1 MINPSV
7 LDTVLYLFENYLE
20 DCEEPPQRATLEN
33 VLHSSGFPE
42 PTVRRALDWLEILD
56 APGEELTT
64 GHFSAGA
71 NRVFSAQECMQLTPE
86 ARGFLLYLEQIGV
99 LDAAQRELVIERLL
113 ALDSDEVDTEEVQWV
128 VLLSLFRRPGQEA
141 AFAQMEDLLYAE
153 MAEFAH

>member
-20 DCEEPPQRATLEN
+20 DCEEPPQRATLED

-42 PTVRRALDWLEILD
+42 TTVRRALDWLEVLD
-56 APGEELTT
+56 APEDELVAEAFTT
-64 GHFSAGA
+64 GAS
-71 NRVFSAQECMQLTPE
+71 RVFSTQECMHLTPE
-86 ARGFLLYLEQIGV
+86 ARGLLIYLEQLGV
-99 LDAAQRELVIERLL
+99 LDAVQRELVIERLL
-113 ALDSDEVDTEEVQWV
+113 ALDNDEVDTEEVQWV

>member
-20 DCEEPPQRATLEN
+20 DCEETPQRATLED

-42 PTVRRALDWLEILD
+42 STVRRALDWLEVLE
-56 APGEELTT
+56 APASEPAAEAFG
-64 GHFSAGA
+64 AGSS
-71 NRVFSAQECMQLTPE
+71 RVFSPQECMQLTPG
-86 ARGFLLYLEQIGV
+86 ARGFLLYLEQVGV
-99 LDAAQRELVIERLL
+99 LDAVQRELVIERLL
-113 ALDSDEVDTEEVQWV
+113 ALDNDEVDTEEVQWV

>member
-20 DCEEPPQRATLEN
+20 DCEETPQRSTLES

-42 PTVRRALDWLEILD
+42 PTISQALDWLEVLD
-56 APGEELTT
+56 GPADEPAAEAFGTES
-64 GHFSAGA
+64 H
-71 NRVFSAQECMQLTPE
+71 RVFGPLECLRLTAE
-86 ARGFLLYLEQIGV
+86 ARGFLLYLGRIGV
-99 LDAAQRELVIERLL
+99 LDPAQRERVIERLL
-113 ALDSDEVDTEEVQWV
+113 ALDSEEVDMEEVQWV
-128 VLLSLFRRPGQEA
+128 VLLSLYRNPGQEA

>member
-20 DCEEPPQRATLEN
+20 DCEETPQRATLEN
-33 VLHSSGFPE
+33 ALHSSGFPE
-42 PTVRRALDWLEILD
+42 PTVSRALDWLEVLD
-56 APGEELTT
+56 SPADELTL
-64 GHFSAGA
+64 GA
-71 NRVFSAQECMQLTPE
+71 SSPEACRVFSPEESLRLTPG
-86 ARGFLLYLEQIGV
+86 ARGFLLYLGQIGV
-99 LDAAQRELVIERLL
+99 LAPSQRELVIERLL
-113 ALDSDEVDTEEVQWV
+113 ALDSDDVDIEEVQWV

>member
-20 DCEEPPQRATLEN
+20 DCEETPQRAILED

-42 PTVRRALDWLEILD
+42 PTVRRALDWLEVLD
-56 APGEELTT
+56 APADAPAAEA
-64 GHFSAGA
+64 FSAGSS
-71 NRVFSAQECMQLTPE
+71 RVFSPQECMQLTPG
-86 ARGFLLYLEQIGV
+86 ARGFLLYLEQVGV
-99 LDAAQRELVIERLL
+99 LDPVQRELVIERLL
-113 ALDSDEVDTEEVQWV
+113 ALDNDEVDTEEVQWV